1 MLRKRIRK
9 TAGRSTQ
16 KIQIHKRK
24 AGLINRIN
32 HSQSARIETILEKL
46 FSNTR
51 VGIAYLDHN
60 FDILRVNRAFAQ
72 TNGRDPSF
80 FNGKNFFDL
89 FPNPEYQAI
98 FQHVLDTGQ
107 PHHAYGQFL
116 ELFDAGRPST
126 GSRAGHSYWDWSL
139 QAVSEQVNNFPRH
152 LLLEVTNV
160 TAREQAQHAMQQIQV
175 MFERLFEAS
184 SDANILADH
193 QGLIISINSRVEQLF
208 GYSRDELLG
217 QPVEILVPEDVQQ
230 EHAEQRSRYIHKP
243 AAWAQAHSRAFPQ
256 ELHARRKD
264 GSRFPAEISL
274 SPILTN
280 DGILVLSIVR
290 DITQRKAKEEQL
302 RRQTSLVRLL
312 QEVALAA
319 NEAETIQSAFQF
331 ALDRICKH
339 LNWPLGHAIVVNR
352 DISIRPGGIWQS
364 DMPDKF
370 SDFRSTSE
378 KMNAESMPGL
388 PGRVIETGQPVWF
401 GKLHENRQF
410 TRMDAAFKSGLKS
423 ALGIPV
429 LANREVVG
437 VLEFY
442 HVEETPPNPQLM
454 AVLPHIGVQLG
465 RVVERKRA
473 EDALRKTAAQLRTI
487 LTNLPL
493 ILWVTDRKGKIIL
506 IEGKNVRSMG
516 IDAARYLNQSIY
528 DLWAD
533 NPRLL
538 SYLNPVLKGSDMHF
552 ELPAPTG
559 QTYEMFVTPYYGM
572 EDSLDGMIGLAFD
585 VSERKRMEGELDEM
599 RRKLLDSVEG
609 ERIRLAHEIHDGPLQ
624 DLYGAFYQVQEV
636 RYNLDDQGQ
645 ELAGRALETIRSVN
659 TTLRM
664 ICGELHPTTLAHLG
678 LRNAIR
684 SHAEMLQERK
694 PNLIIY
700 LDLED
705 DSGPGP
711 DGQTQLLT
719 INMRLAIFRVYQQLI
734 SNIVQHSEAHHARVR
749 LRLLDNEV
757 ILNVEDNG
765 KGFHLPERWIELV
778 REGKL
783 GLVTIQERVQGLG
796 GSIKIKSVPKHGTR
810 IEVRFPRKER
820 GLPNIDF

>member
-1 MLRKRIRK
+1 MLRKRTRK
-9 TAGRSTQ
+9 PAGRSPH
-16 KIQIHKRK
+16 KIQYKRK
-24 AGLINRIN
+24 TGVTDRMN
-32 HSQSARIETILEKL
+32 HSQSAKINTVLEKL
-46 FSNTR
+46 FSNIH
-51 VGIAYLDHN
+51 VGIAYLDHH
-60 FDILRVNRAFAQ
+60 FDILQINRAFAQ
-72 TNGRDPSF
+72 TAGRDPSF
-80 FNGKNFFDL
+80 FKGKNFFDV
-89 FPNPEYQAI
+89 FPNPEHQAI

-107 PHHAYGQFL
+107 PHRAYGQFF
-116 ELFDAGRPST
+116 EPIDARRPGT
-126 GSRAGHSYWDWSL
+126 GAGTGPSYWDWSL
-139 QAVSEQVNNFPRH
+139 QAVSEQGENSPRH
-152 LLLEVTNV
+152 LLLEVSNV
-160 TAREQAQHAMQQIQV
+160 TAREQAQLAMQQIQV
-175 MFERLFEAS
+175 IFERLFEAS
-184 SDANILADH
+184 SDANILIDH
-193 QGLIISINSRVEQLF
+193 QGLMISINSRVEQLF
-208 GYSRDELLG
+208 GYTRDELLG

-230 EHAEQRSRYIHKP
+230 EHAEQRSRYIHEP
-243 AAWAQAHSRAFPQ
+243 AAWTQAHSQVLPQ
-256 ELHARRKD
+256 ELHVRRKD
-264 GSRFPAEISL
+264 GSLFPAEISL

-280 DGILVLSIVR
+280 EGLLVLSIIR

-302 RRQTSLVRLL
+302 QRQTSLVRLL

-319 NEAETIQSAFQF
+319 NEADTIESAFKF

-339 LNWPLGHAIVVNR
+339 LNWPLGHAIVVNP
-352 DISIRPGGIWQS
+352 DISIRPGGIWYS
-364 DMPDKF
+364 DKPDKF
-370 SDFRSTSE
+370 SEFRLTSE
-378 KMNAESMPGL
+378 KMSTESMPGL

-410 TRMDAAFKSGLKS
+410 TRMEAASKAGLKS

-493 ILWVTDRKGKIIL
+493 VLWVTDRKGKIIL
-506 IEGKNVRSMG
+506 IEGRNVRSMG
-516 IDAARYLNQSIY
+516 IDSARYLNQSIY

-533 NPRLL
+533 NPHFL
-538 SYLNPVLKGSDMHF
+538 SYLDPVLEGNDMHF

-559 QTYEMFVTPYYGM
+559 QTYEVFITPYYGV

-585 VSERKRMEGELDEM
+585 VSERKRMESELEEM
-599 RRKLLDSVEG
+599 RRKLLDSVEN

-636 RYNLDDQGQ
+636 KYNLDAQGQ
-645 ELAGRALETIRSVN
+645 ELAGRAMETIRSVN

-684 SHAEMLQERK
+684 SHTEMLQERK
-694 PNLIIY
+694 PGLIIY

-705 DSGPGP
+705 DSGLGP
-711 DGQTQLLT
+711 DGQAQMLP
-719 INMRLAIFRVYQQLI
+719 INMRLAVFRVYQQLI
-734 SNIVQHSEAHHARVR
+734 SNIIRHSEARHAWVR
-749 LRLLDNEV
+749 LQLLENEV
-757 ILNVEDNG
+757 ILNVDDDG

-783 GLVTIQERVQGLG
+783 GLVTIQERVQGMG
-796 GSIKIKSVPKHGTR
+796 GSIKIKSIPNHGTR

-820 GLPNIDF
+820 GLPYINF